1 MFDLQEKK
9 AFITGGSSGIGL
21 AVAKRYLKAG
31 AEVVISD
38 ISDGSEIAASIG
50 AAFIR
55 ADVGD
60 EQNLS
65 EALAQAESLLGKL
78 DIVVNNAGV
87 GDIGSMI
94 EGTEQQMLE
103 HITRINQWGVFYGL
117 KHAPKHMNDGGSII
131 NTSSMAAYICIPGT
145 GAYTATKGA
154 VLNLT
159 RQSALEL
166 AARNIRVN
174 AVCPGYI
181 DTPMSGDAESYALA
195 EAMTPLGRMGQVE
208 DLVGA
213 FHYLAADE
221 SSYYTGQIMQIDG
234 GWTTGPTP
242 RLMESI
248 IGKTHTG

>member
-1 MFDLQEKK
+1 MFSLKGK
-9 AFITGGSSGIGL
+9 SAFITGGTSGIGL
-21 AVAKRYLKAG
+21 AVAKRFLAAG
-31 AEVVISD
+31 AAVAVSD
-38 ISDGSEIAASIG
+38 ITDGTRVAEEIG
-50 AAFIR
+50 AAFVHI
-55 ADVGD
+55 DVAD
-60 EQNLS
+60 EQS
-65 EALAQAESLLGKL
+65 VEGALAQAEAMLGKL

-87 GDIGSMI
+87 GDIGASI
-94 EGTEQQMLE
+94 EETGSAMLE
-103 HITRINQWGVFYGL
+103 RITAINQYGVFYGL

-131 NTSSMAAYICIPGT
+131 NTSSMAAYVCMPGT

-166 AARNIRVN
+166 ATRGIRVN

-213 FHYLAADE
+213 FHFLAADE
-221 SSYYTGQIMQIDG
+221 SSYYTGQSMQIDG

-242 RLMESI
+242 RMMERI
-248 IGKTHTG
+248 IGKSHTG